1 MVNTKRNSKKK
12 FHPPFEKKK
21 SGLFSFLL
29 FFLCLCVF
37 KKLKRKAV
45 YADMRTYWS
54 STHTHTGEKPMQ
66 STMYIF
72 FSFLNIP
79 TGPWQM
85 RSNIKTDYIHTTD
98 SLYSLLYFL
107 GVPFS
112 VSLFISLHSRCVC
125 VCVQPEGR
133 AFAHRRFWR
142 QQNFRRK
149 SLHSWDFSA

>member
-72 FSFLNIP
+72 FFLPKYPDWSVADAVKYKN
-79 TGPWQM
+79 
-85 RSNIKTDYIHTTD
+85 R
-98 SLYSLLYFL
+98 LYTHNRFFIFVVVLF
-107 GVPFS
+107 GC
-112 VSLFISLHSRCVC
+112 SLFGFSFYIPSQSMCVC
-125 VCVQPEGR
+125 VCATGR
-133 AFAHRRFWR
+133 TCISPSSILTTAE
-142 QQNFRRK
+142 
-149 SLHSWDFSA
+149 FS